1 VSTVPVDDTSPT
13 VVDAFAQACRGTGAV
28 VHRCAGRAEARSLLA
43 GLLSGMATTPDQPT
57 VAAAGSA
64 ALLLPAGV
72 VTVTPEGHGPYLDV
86 AVSPATAG
94 IAETGSLLLAPATRW
109 DRLMSALARVHV
121 VAVAERDVRRSL
133 DDVVGMLD
141 ATAAP
146 YVSLV
151 TGPTRTADIERV
163 ITIGAHGPAALHVLI
178 LAEPLDA

>member
-1 VSTVPVDDTSPT
+1 
-13 VVDAFAQACRGTGAV
+13 
-28 VHRCAGRAEARSLLA
+28 
-43 GLLSGMATTPDQPT
+43 
-57 VAAAGSA
+57 
-64 ALLLPAGV
+64 
-72 VTVTPEGHGPYLDV
+72 
-86 AVSPATAG
+86 
-94 IAETGSLLLAPATRW
+94 
-109 DRLMSALARVHV
+109 

-133 DDVVGMLD
+133 DDGVGMLD